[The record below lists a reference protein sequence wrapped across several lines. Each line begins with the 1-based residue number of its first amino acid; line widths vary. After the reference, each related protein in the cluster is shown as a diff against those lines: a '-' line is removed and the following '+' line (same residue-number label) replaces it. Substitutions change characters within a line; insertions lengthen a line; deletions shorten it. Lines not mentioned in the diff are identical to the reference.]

1 MRCLILTQYYPPETG
16 AAQNRLSDWAQRL
29 SAWGHKITVLTA
41 VPNYPRGEIVTRYR
55 KHCLY
60 DECIDGVR
68 VLRTRIFVRRNYG
81 FLQRLISYL
90 SFMLASIFIGIAK
103 AGAQDV
109 ILIESPPLLAGISG
123 LVLRYWFHAR
133 MVLNVSDLW
142 PESAVSMGML
152 HNRVL
157 ISLATL
163 LEETLYLHSSLVT
176 GQTKH
181 IVSQIARRTGVHT
194 ALVTNGVDLDTFID
208 PSSVDRNAHRAEFGL
223 RDEFV
228 VGYAGLHGLAQGLDM
243 ILDAAELLQD
253 VAGIVFV
260 LFGDGPEK
268 PRLRTEAQRRGLNNL
283 RFYPP
288 RPKQTVPTLMACF
301 DACIIPLRGLD
312 LFRGAL
318 PCKLFESMAAGAPV
332 IVSIAGEA
340 EDLVREANGGI
351 CIPPDDARALADAIL
366 RLRDDPALGQAL
378 SRNARTYIT
387 RHYDRKDIAA
397 KLHSLLLSLA
407 EKGRQC
413 AENPE

>member
-142 PESAVSMGML
+142 PASAVAMGML
-152 HNRVL
+152 HNKLL
-157 ISLATL
+157 IRISTC
-163 LEETLYLHSSLVT
+163 LEEMLYRRSDLVI
-176 GQTKH
+176 GQTRY
-181 IVSQIARRTGVHT
+181 IVSDIDRRTRVRT
-194 ALVTNGVDLDTFID
+194 ALITNGADLDRFID
-208 PSSVDRNAHRAEFGL
+208 PASIDRSVRRAEFGFG
-223 RDEFV
+223 DEFV
-228 VGYAGLHGLAQGLDM
+228 IGYAGLHGLAQGLDI
-243 ILDAAELLQD
+243 ILDAAELLKE
-253 VAGIVFV
+253 VPGLVFV

-268 PRLRTEAQRRGLNNL
+268 SRLQDQAQRRGLTNL

-288 RPKQTVPTLMACF
+288 QPKDTVPTLMRCF
-301 DACIIPLRGLD
+301 DVCIVPLKGLD

-318 PCKLFESMAAGAPV
+318 PCKLFESMAAGTPV

-340 EDLVREANGGI
+340 EDLVHDANGGL
-351 CIPPDDARALADAIL
+351 CIPPDDARALRDAIL
-366 RLRDDPALGQAL
+366 RLRDNPALGHAL
-378 SRNARTYIT
+378 SQNARTYIA
-387 RHYDRKDIAA
+387 RHYDRQKIAA
-397 KLHSLLLSLA
+397 KLHSLLLSLV
-407 EKGRQC
+407 E
-413 AENPE
+413 